1 MKCEMCNR
9 EFKNSRTLG
18 IHISTTHIN
27 KLNTAL
33 ENHLNYI
40 AWFNE
45 EQAYDWIEK
54 YKEIIK

>member
-1 MKCEMCNR
+1 MWKQRSEH
-9 EFKNSRTLG
+9 SRFYQNAVETWT
-18 IHISTTHIN
+18 IRDIN

-40 AWFNE
+40 AWFNK

-54 YKEIIK
+54 YKENVK